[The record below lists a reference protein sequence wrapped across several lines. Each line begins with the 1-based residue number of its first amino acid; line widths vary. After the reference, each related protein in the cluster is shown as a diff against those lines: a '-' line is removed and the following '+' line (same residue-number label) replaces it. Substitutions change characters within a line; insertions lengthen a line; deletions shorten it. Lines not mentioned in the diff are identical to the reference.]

1 MGLSVVT
8 YALCKKYADSKLAQA
23 NGQKESKVVQEL
35 PTSNIDKN
43 AIYYVIKKKPTGE
56 VSHADM
62 MMYVDNNW
70 EKIGSTEMKDS
81 EVESISETTITS
93 LFED

>member
-43 AIYYVIKKKPTGE
+43 AIYYVIKKKKQ
-56 VSHADM
+56 
-62 MMYVDNNW
+62 
-70 EKIGSTEMKDS
+70 KIGRNGKTNL
-81 EVESISETTITS
+81 VQI
-93 LFED
+93 